1 MFVAALANIDPDLL
15 RSFVL
20 IAEGRSFTRAAAL
33 VGRTQSAVS
42 MQIRRLEEILG
53 QPVLHRSPH
62 GIELTPHGVY
72 LLGRARELLKLND
85 EIVATFRAPQ
95 VAGRVRLGSPDDYAL
110 RWLPP
115 VLARFAETHPD
126 VEVEVVC
133 LPSADLAELIKAGKL
148 DLSLISEGQEPAR
161 IPSKLLWRGPLVWVT
176 SERASP
182 HRLTPLP
189 LATAHDHCTWRD
201 AAVAALEHARMPY
214 RLAYIAGT
222 QIGTVAPVL
231 AGLAVTI
238 STLAWLP
245 EGLRPVRPDEGLPPL
260 PEFGIM
266 LVKTPGARQPITD
279 ALAEHIERS
288 FETEQ
293 VRDAPALAG

>member
-1 MFVAALANIDPDLL
+1 MAVLPNVDPDLL

-53 QPVLHRSPH
+53 QSVLHRSPH
-62 GIELTPHGVY
+62 GIDLTPHGVY

-115 VLARFAETHPD
+115 VLARFAESHPA

-133 LPSADLAELIKAGKL
+133 LPSHDLVKLVRTGEL
-148 DLSLISEGQEPAR
+148 DLSLVSEGHDLPKVASR
-161 IPSKLLWRGPLVWVT
+161 LLWRGPLVWVT
-176 SERASP
+176 AERGSP
-182 HRLTPLP
+182 HRTTPLP
-189 LATAHDHCTWRD
+189 VAMARDHCTWRE
-201 AAVAALEHARMPY
+201 AAIAALERAQMPY
-214 RLAYIAGT
+214 RLAYVSGT

-238 STLAWLP
+238 STLTWLP
-245 EGLRPVRPDEGLPPL
+245 EGCRPVRPDEGLPPL
-260 PEFGIM
+260 PDFGIM
-266 LVKTPGARQPITD
+266 LCKATDARQPITD

-288 FETEQ
+288 FENEQ
-293 VRDAPALAG
+293 HHDPLALTA

>member
-1 MFVAALANIDPDLL
+1 MAALANIDPDLL

-42 MQIRRLEEILG
+42 MQIRRLEELLG
-53 QPVLHRSPH
+53 QSVLHRSPH

-72 LLGRARELLKLND
+72 LLGRAREVLRLND

-115 VLARFAETHPD
+115 VLARFAETHPA

-133 LPSADLAELIKAGKL
+133 LPSHDLAKMLTANEL
-148 DLSLISEGQEPAR
+148 DLSLVSEGYYSAR
-161 IPSKLLWRGPLVWVT
+161 LTSRLLWRGPLVWVT
-176 SERASP
+176 SERSNP
-182 HRLTPLP
+182 HRITPLP
-189 LATAHDHCTWRD
+189 VAMARDHCAWRD
-201 AAVAALEHARMPY
+201 AAITALERARMPY
-214 RLAYIAGT
+214 RLAYISGT

-245 EGLRPVRPDEGLPPL
+245 DGCRSVRADEGLPPL
-260 PEFGIM
+260 PDFGIT
-266 LVKTPGARQPITD
+266 LAKAEDARQPITD

-288 FETEQ
+288 FENEQ
-293 VRDAPALAG
+293 VREALGAA

>member
-1 MFVAALANIDPDLL
+1 MAALANIDPDLL

-42 MQIRRLEEILG
+42 MQIRRLEELLG
-53 QPVLHRSPH
+53 QSVLHRSPH
-62 GIELTPHGVY
+62 GVELTPHGVY
-72 LLGRARELLKLND
+72 LLGRARELLQLND

-115 VLARFAETHPD
+115 VLARFAETHPA

-133 LPSADLAELIKAGKL
+133 LPSHDLAKMVLANEL
-148 DLSLISEGQEPAR
+148 DLSLVSEGHYSAR
-161 IPSKLLWRGPLVWVT
+161 LSSQLLWRGPLVWVT
-176 SERASP
+176 SERNNP
-182 HRLTPLP
+182 HRITPLP
-189 LATAHDHCTWRD
+189 LAMARDHCVWRD
-201 AAVAALEHARMPY
+201 AAIAALERAQMPY
-214 RLAYIAGT
+214 RLAYVSGT

-238 STLAWLP
+238 STLTWLP
-245 EGLRPVRPDEGLPPL
+245 DGCRPVRPDEGLPPL
-260 PEFGIM
+260 PEFGIT
-266 LVKTPGARQPITD
+266 LVKAEDARQPITD

-288 FETEQ
+288 FENEQ
-293 VRDAPALAG
+293 VREALGAA

>member
-1 MFVAALANIDPDLL
+1 MAALANLDPDLL

-20 IAEGRSFTRAAAL
+20 IAEGRSFTRAATV

-42 MQIRRLEEILG
+42 MQIRRLEELLG
-53 QPVLHRSPH
+53 QSVLHRSPH

-72 LLGRARELLKLND
+72 LLGRARELLRLND
-85 EIVATFRAPQ
+85 EIIATFHSPQ

-115 VLARFAETHPD
+115 VLARFAETHPA

-133 LPSADLAELIKAGKL
+133 LPSIDLAKMLLEGEL
-148 DLSLISEGQEPAR
+148 DLSLVSEGYYSSR
-161 IPSKLLWRGPLVWVT
+161 LTSRLLWRGPLIWVT

-182 HRLTPLP
+182 HRITPLP
-189 LATAHDHCTWRD
+189 VAMARDHCVWRD
-201 AAVAALEHARMPY
+201 AAISALERAQMPY
-214 RLAYIAGT
+214 RLAYVSGT

-238 STLAWLP
+238 STLTWLP
-245 EGLRPVRPDEGLPPL
+245 DGCRPVRADEGLPPL
-260 PEFGIM
+260 PDFGIT
-266 LVKTPGARQPITD
+266 LAKAPDARQPITD

-288 FETEQ
+288 FENEQ
-293 VRDAPALAG
+293 VREALGAA